1 MMNYGCRTK
10 TFLDSHSMFK
20 NSVSSLPHENVV
32 MLDDPKS
39 GLKGI
44 IAIHSTAL
52 GPAAGGCRLWH
63 YSSSQGAMMDALR
76 LSEGMSYKNALAGL
90 PYGGGKAV
98 LQMPTGHFDRRLL
111 FEAFGVAVE
120 QLNGGYVTAEDVGST
135 LADMAHARLHS
146 RHVAGL
152 LQKGNQAGGDP
163 SPWTALGVLET
174 IRACVRHKLGKDLSG
189 VKIAV
194 QGVGNVGHHLC
205 RLLAAEGAVL
215 TIADVN
221 DVAVGELARSIGAT
235 VISCDK
241 IITSDVD
248 VFAPCALGGIL
259 NETSIAYLRAGI
271 VVGGANNQLATNAD
285 GQRLADR
292 DILYAPDY
300 VVNAGGIIN
309 VIAEYEGE
317 TTASVDHRVRQI
329 SERVMN
335 IVQVAE
341 LGNLATNAVADR
353 MAKQVISQACI
364 KTQTACSA

>member
-1 MMNYGCRTK
+1 M
-10 TFLDSHSMFK
+10 
-20 NSVSSLPHENVV
+20 
-32 MLDDPKS
+32 
-39 GLKGI
+39 
-44 IAIHSTAL
+44 
-52 GPAAGGCRLWH
+52 
-63 YSSSQGAMMDALR
+63 
-76 LSEGMSYKNALAGL
+76 
-90 PYGGGKAV
+90 
-98 LQMPTGHFDRRLL
+98 
-111 FEAFGVAVE
+111 
-120 QLNGGYVTAEDVGST
+120 
-135 LADMAHARLHS
+135 
-146 RHVAGL
+146 
-152 LQKGNQAGGDP
+152 
-163 SPWTALGVLET
+163 LET